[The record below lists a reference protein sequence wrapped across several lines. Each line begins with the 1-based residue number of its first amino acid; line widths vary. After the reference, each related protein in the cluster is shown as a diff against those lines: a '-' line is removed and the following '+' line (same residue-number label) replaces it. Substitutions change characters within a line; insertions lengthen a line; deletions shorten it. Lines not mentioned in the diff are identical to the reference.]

1 MLIVAVS
8 LGGAG
13 QLCLKY
19 GVKQL
24 GENVPAAEVLKG
36 IFTPY
41 VFTGFVLYGLSSL
54 LYLVVLSRLSLSFAY
69 PFVAIT
75 FAMVILLSPRLLGET
90 LPALR
95 ILGCVIIILGV
106 FTVAASY
113 GTETKPAANAPPAI
127 EQSR

>member
-1 MLIVAVS
+1 MLVLAVS

-24 GENVPAAEVLKG
+24 GENVPATVVLRS

-41 VFTGFVLYGLSSL
+41 VLSGFILYGLSSL

-75 FAMVILLSPRLLGET
+75 FAMVILLSPRVLGET

-95 ILGCVIIILGV
+95 IIGCVIILLGV

-113 GTETKPAANAPPAI
+113 RSETQAGGSAPPVV
-127 EQSR
+127 EQPQ